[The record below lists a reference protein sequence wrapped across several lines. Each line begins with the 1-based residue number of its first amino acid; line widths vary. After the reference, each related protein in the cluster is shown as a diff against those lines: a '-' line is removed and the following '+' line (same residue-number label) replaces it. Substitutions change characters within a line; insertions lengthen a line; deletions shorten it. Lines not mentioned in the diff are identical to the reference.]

1 MHVKI
6 LFIGCV
12 FYLIIMSEEN
22 ENNKITIDNYI
33 KNNNCEINQTRTEYL
48 DGEAII
54 LQGYRLPRELLY
66 YNIKNGRFA
75 KEYIKIIRDQG
86 GSLKPEDQDDA
97 KKIQKLLVGL
107 KPNDTRRTKEDIE
120 KKGQTELGI
129 ITRDG
134 YLIDG
139 NRRMAILAD
148 LFADTSDE
156 KYNFIKVA
164 RIENAVSAKDLW
176 AMEAGISLGQDPKS
190 RYGAINELLKLD
202 EGRKAGFTN
211 KEIADKLYG
220 IDDESEIKDKLER
233 LDLMRKYLKK
243 YYDDEEDFTP
253 IEGYNE
259 HFIDVQDIMQSAEK
273 NGKSVDEKVACL
285 KVGFRLIHDQ
295 VPHMRIR
302 TINQAIKNDYSL
314 EKIIGAADQMEEV
327 KEVTIDPTLE
337 EEPSTDTVV
346 RFIDFEDE
354 VKAKKNEGQTTLIL
368 NSILNNFAV
377 LKFESEDLKTDVC
390 KELTRKILEYSKK
403 LDKNTEN

>member
-1 MHVKI
+1 MV
-6 LFIGCV
+6 
-12 FYLIIMSEEN
+12 SEN
-22 ENNKITIDNYI
+22 ADNKITIDNYI
-33 KNNNCEINQTRTEYL
+33 KNNDCKVNQTRTEYL

-54 LQGYRLPRELLY
+54 LQGYRLPRKLLY

-75 KEYIKIIRDQG
+75 KEYIKIIREQG
-86 GSLKPEDQDDA
+86 GSLKPEDPDDA

-107 KPNDTRRTKEDIE
+107 KPNDTRRTKEDIR

-139 NRRMAILAD
+139 NRRMAILTD
-148 LFADTSDE
+148 LFTDTSDE

-164 RIENAVSAKDLW
+164 RIENAISAKDLW

-220 IDDESEIKDKLER
+220 IDDESEIKEKLDR
-233 LDLMRKYLKK
+233 LDLMRKYLKQ
-243 YYDDEEDFTP
+243 YYDDDEDFTP

-259 HFIDVQDIMQSAEK
+259 HFIDLQDIILNAK
-273 NGKSVDEKVACL
+273 RNNKKIDEQLACL

-314 EKIIGAADQMEEV
+314 TKITEAADKMEEV
-327 KEVTIDPTLE
+327 TEVTIDPTLE
-337 EEPSTDTVV
+337 EEPSTETVV
-346 RFIDFEDE
+346 RFTDFEDE
-354 VKAKKNEGQTTLIL
+354 VKAKKNEDKIPLIL

-390 KELTRKILEYSKK
+390 KELIRKILEYSKK
-403 LDKNTEN
+403 LDKNTENNNE

>member
-1 MHVKI
+1 
-6 LFIGCV
+6 
-12 FYLIIMSEEN
+12 MSFEN
-22 ENNKITIDNYI
+22 LDNKVTIDNYI
-33 KNNNCEINQTRTEYL
+33 KSNDCEIVQTRTEYL
-48 DGEAII
+48 NGEAIV
-54 LQGYRLPRELLY
+54 LKGYRLPRELLY

-75 KEYIKIIRDQG
+75 KEYIKIIREQG
-86 GSLKPEDQDDA
+86 GSLKPEDPDDA
-97 KKIQKLLVGL
+97 KKIQRLLLGL
-107 KPNDTRRTKEDIE
+107 KPNDTRRTREDIV
-120 KKGQTELGI
+120 KKGQTELAL

-139 NRRMAILAD
+139 NRRMAILTD
-148 LFADTSDE
+148 LFEETSDE

-164 RIENAVSAKDLW
+164 RIEEAISAKDLW

-220 IDDESEIKDKLER
+220 IDDESEIEEKLAR
-233 LDLMRKYLKK
+233 LDLMRKYLKQ
-243 YYDDEEDFTP
+243 YYDDDEDFTP

-259 HFIDVQDIMQSAEK
+259 HFINVQDILVNAK
-273 NGKSVDEKVACL
+273 KSNKKIDEQVACQ

-314 EKIIGAADQMEEV
+314 TKISEAADKMEEV
-327 KEVTIDPTLE
+327 TTVTIDPTLE

-346 RFIDFEDE
+346 RFTDFEDE
-354 VKAKKNEGQTTLIL
+354 VKAKKNEDKIPLIL

-377 LKFESEDLKTDVC
+377 LNLENEDLKTEDS
-390 KELTRKILEYSKK
+390 KRLIRKIVDYSKK
-403 LDKNTEN
+403 LANITED